1 MDYTLFKEHEVCFVG
16 RKAAGNAG
24 SLSERTECTRKPGAV
39 SRQPV
44 EKERN
49 QMNIKK
55 IGKQTICLLSAGVL
69 AVSLSACGDAAADQD
84 SVSETERAAEQV
96 STVAAE
102 SGAGQ
107 VGTSGAEQTGTSVT
121 ENPASE
127 GDSHILIAYFTA
139 AENSGVDAVSSA
151 SYSMINGE
159 AVGRVQAVANMIQ
172 EYTGGDL
179 FSIQTSVVYPAD
191 GGELIDY
198 AATEQEEDARPELTT
213 HIENLDQY
221 DTIFVGY
228 PNWWADLPMAMYSFF
243 DEYDFSGKTIVP
255 FNVHNGSRFSRTIQT
270 IEELEPDA
278 SVIENGFTVSEQT
291 VADADSDV
299 AAWLEEIG
307 Y

>member
-1 MDYTLFKEHEVCFVG
+1 
-16 RKAAGNAG
+16 
-24 SLSERTECTRKPGAV
+24 
-39 SRQPV
+39 
-44 EKERN
+44 
-49 QMNIKK
+49 MNIKK
-55 IGKQTICLLSAGVL
+55 FGKQTICLLSAGVL

-96 STVAAE
+96 SMVAAE

-107 VGTSGAEQTGTSVT
+107 VGTSGAEQAGTSVT

-243 DEYDFSGKTIVP
+243 DEYDFSGKTIIP

>member
-1 MDYTLFKEHEVCFVG
+1 
-16 RKAAGNAG
+16 
-24 SLSERTECTRKPGAV
+24 
-39 SRQPV
+39 
-44 EKERN
+44 
-49 QMNIKK
+49 MNIKK
-55 IGKQTICLLSAGVL
+55 FGKQTICLLSAGVL

-96 STVAAE
+96 SMVAAE

-107 VGTSGAEQTGTSVT
+107 VGTSGAEQAGTSVT
-121 ENPASE
+121 ENPAPGTESAGDASGSAE
-127 GDSHILIAYFTA
+127 GDNGAASVETSGDSHILIAYFTA

-228 PNWWADLPMAMYSFF
+228 PSWWADLPMAMYSFF

>member
-1 MDYTLFKEHEVCFVG
+1 
-16 RKAAGNAG
+16 
-24 SLSERTECTRKPGAV
+24 
-39 SRQPV
+39 
-44 EKERN
+44 
-49 QMNIKK
+49 MNIKK
-55 IGKQTICLLSAGVL
+55 FGKQTICLLSAGVL

-107 VGTSGAEQTGTSVT
+107 VGTSGAEQAGASVT

-228 PNWWADLPMAMYSFF
+228 PSWWADLPMAMYSFF

-270 IEELEPDA
+270 IEELEPDT